1 MGQTFK
7 NTSSDGIFKSN
18 ISIISTASSL
28 RIGSPAMI
36 DVTKELPQKT
46 IVVQLTYGAVF
57 KSCNDSAIWRQSLIS
72 ASGACLRQHL
82 GHIVSNGQQSAVLHA
97 SVMPFFLTMP
107 IT

>member
-46 IVVQLTYGAVF
+46 IVVQLEHTEQNSKVPMTAPSG
-57 KSCNDSAIWRQSLIS
+57 DSL
-72 ASGACLRQHL
+72 
-82 GHIVSNGQQSAVLHA
+82 
-97 SVMPFFLTMP
+97 
-107 IT
+107 